1 MQANG
6 YVMPWEPIALLLPAI
21 EQTLW
26 DLQPIPN
33 NPGNLTAYTGTY
45 LASVLGGC
53 GSTTPILTPIYATPN
68 QDRESHA

>member
-6 YVMPWEPIALLLPAI
+6 PVRHWEPIALLLPAI

-33 NPGNLTAYTGTY
+33 NPGNLTAYAGTY

-53 GSTTPILTPIYATPN
+53 GSTTPILF
-68 QDRESHA
+68 